1 MQKNA
6 FLLIFLYENDSIF
19 FASSFCWRYFKLSS
33 LEDFVK
39 ITKIIT
45 VAALA
50 ACFGTLNAFAAKAK
64 EQKVK
69 IEIVN
74 RPGMALG
81 TEIPGWVESVLEG
94 ENKKIAK
101 SLKIDPE
108 ETQVFVFSNQGDD
121 LEFLKT
127 WTDQVDVQR
136 QVANSFS
143 IAVGQSANAVLQG
156 NSGSSESNMQRAI
169 DQTVKALSALEL
181 NGLLKEAQYWIQFKK
196 PKQGVKVNKKSPES
210 AFDYYYEYYVV
221 FTMNR
226 AIYDRQLAAA
236 LNGVE
241 DNASETKLLKEA
253 LSENLRAPLIDK
265 VVDTTVEYD
274 W

>member
-1 MQKNA
+1 MKVSKVIA
-6 FLLIFLYENDSIF
+6 
-19 FASSFCWRYFKLSS
+19 
-33 LEDFVK
+33 
-39 ITKIIT
+39 
-45 VAALA
+45 VAAIA
-50 ACFGTLNAFAAKAK
+50 VCFGTGSAFAKKAK

-81 TEIPGWVESVLEG
+81 TEVPGWVEAVLEG
-94 ENKKIAK
+94 DNKQIAK
-101 SLKIDPE
+101 SLKIDLNDK
-108 ETQVFVFSNQGDD
+108 QIFVFSNQGDD

-156 NSGSSESNMQRAI
+156 TSGSENSMQRSI
-169 DQTVKALSALEL
+169 DQTVKALSAMEL

-196 PKQGVKVNKKSPES
+196 PKQGAKITKKSPES
-210 AFDYYYEYYVV
+210 SFDYYYEYYVV
-221 FTMNR
+221 FTMDRN
-226 AIYDRQLAAA
+226 IYNTQLDAA

-241 DNASETKLLKEA
+241 DNASETVLLKKA

-265 VVDTTVEYD
+265 AADSSVEYE